1 MRRITEREQL
11 PKLQVGDLFYLKVF
25 DTYVINEVV
34 KVEPIRFKNCSP
46 KLQAKRVYYQD
57 LFFISEADLHLYLLG
72 FGDSE
77 YYPIYFVTKEERPL
91 FELLYL

>member
-11 PKLQVGDLFYLKVF
+11 PKLQLGDLFYVEILN
-25 DTYVINEVV
+25 TYVINEVTEV
-34 KVEPIRFKNCSP
+34 APIRFKNYSP